1 MLLKETKSIFKKEG
15 EDFVNMA
22 ELKGGLGAWQSGT
35 SLKLKLANKEYHGEG
50 RRRRE
55 QRSLNIYC
63 WPQESQNFSRLLQLF
78 NPIKKDYDSHFT
90 GRKTQAQ

>member
-22 ELKGGLGAWQSGT
+22 ELKEGLGAWQSST
-35 SLKLKLANKEYHGEG
+35 SLKLKLANKEYDGEG

-63 WPQESQNFSRLLQLF
+63 GSEESQNFSCLLQLF
-78 NPIKKDYDSHFT
+78 NPIKKDYDSHVT

>member
-22 ELKGGLGAWQSGT
+22 KLKESLGAWQSGT
-35 SLKLKLANKEYHGEG
+35 SLMKLANKEYHGEG

-63 WPQESQNFSRLLQLF
+63 WP
-78 NPIKKDYDSHFT
+78 K
-90 GRKTQAQ
+90 

>member
-22 ELKGGLGAWQSGT
+22 EPKESLGVWQLFT
-35 SLKLKLANKEYHGEG
+35 SLKLKPANMEYHEEG

-55 QRSLNIYC
+55 QRVTEHLLLARIVLELSTSSLT
-63 WPQESQNFSRLLQLF
+63 LQLHQ
-78 NPIKKDYDSHFT
+78 KSL
-90 GRKTQAQ
+90 